1 MKKRQ
6 LLLVFIL
13 LFSVIANSQIVIRNI
28 NETFRTT
35 DTIYPFTNNDYCYGL
50 SMDGISKIYS
60 NNGFVRVTLI
70 DDNNEEWLMYERNNL
85 YSTELDNNFRNAS
98 FETFLLDSIV
108 PVSIVIKL
116 EQAFFGN

>member
-1 MKKRQ
+1 M
-6 LLLVFIL
+6 

-35 DTIYPFTNNDYCYGL
+35 DTIYTFTNNDYCYGL

-98 FETFLLDSIV
+98 FET
-108 PVSIVIKL
+108 
-116 EQAFFGN
+116 